1 MSNVDLLFAAP
12 IGALLIFG
20 CRIVDVS
27 CDTLRVLFAIR
38 GKRGVA
44 AALGF
49 VQALVWIFAVGN
61 AVKHL
66 DSPLHILGYAGGYA
80 TGTFVG
86 ITIERMLAYGLAQLR
101 IVSAH
106 GGVEIAEALR
116 DCGFGV
122 TEFAG
127 FGRQGSVEVVSTI
140 VQRSHVAEVMR
151 IVDRYDASAFVTTEE
166 PQILRGG
173 LVTERTRRIRT
184 PHPTA
189 AAAPRVR
196 RRTGRVRAVKAQ
208 PSAA

>member
-12 IGALLIFG
+12 VGALLIFG

-38 GKRGVA
+38 GKRGIA
-44 AALGF
+44 SSLGI

-66 DSPLHILGYAGGYA
+66 DSPLHILGYAGGFA
-80 TGTFVG
+80 AGTFVG
-86 ITIERMLAYGLAQLR
+86 VTIERMLAYGLAQLR

-116 DCGFGV
+116 ERGFGV

-140 VQRSHVAEVMR
+140 VQRSQVAEVMR
-151 IVDRYDASAFVTTEE
+151 IVDGFDSAAFVTSEE
-166 PQILRGG
+166 PQVLRGG
-173 LVTERTRRIRT
+173 LVTARTERLRM
-184 PHPTA
+184 PLPA
-189 AAAPRVR
+189 LPELGR
-196 RRTGRVRAVKAQ
+196 RRTRTGRMRTVRPKV
-208 PSAA
+208 SAA